1 MLLSVPEKRKKTI
14 NSTHSAF
21 GKPSRS
27 PRTPTPS
34 SLTYSSYSYSD
45 TFENATQSVNYS
57 DTFET
62 ESKAEPTTIKTAK
75 FSTILTELEGDF
87 KTTKDLTITRQSESF
102 PTYSDTFETDDFES
116 HPKSDDD
123 SYQSRESKYAE
134 TESNYTDTDSKYTS
148 EETQSYGT
156 RTLESVAESTTPRY
170 SSDDFEDETYS
181 YSESYEYSSTFEP
194 DDEMSS
200 LGVVTDLETIQREE
214 ELKKKSEEAKENYI
228 STLISNMRNKRFKD
242 TDITELSLIEPIKT
256 EAKIIDEETENY
268 QQRFMKRK
276 MAILKHKRKHGMK
289 PMRELPWPG
298 KRDVHVTEY
307 GLDPQIVEKLKIKN
321 LITKMGNAAK
331 CELHDPKRCRECR
344 EYEKELDEEAAKRH
358 FIRIKKSQIQKDIT
372 ENQLE
377 KHIIRMNPINLIG
390 ELAKSLPR
398 PTADPA
404 EITEQMN
411 QGLML
416 SKYL

>member
-170 SSDDFEDETYS
+170 SSDDFEDETYN
-181 YSESYEYSSTFEP
+181 
-194 DDEMSS
+194 DEMSS
-200 LGVVTDLETIQREE
+200 LGVVTDPETIQREE

-256 EAKIIDEETENY
+256 EAKIIDEETENF

-289 PMRELPWPG
+289 PTKELPWPG

-321 LITKMGNAAK
+321 LITKMKNVAK
-331 CELHDPKRCRECR
+331 CELHDPKRCIECR
-344 EYEKELDEEAAKRH
+344 EYEKELDGEAAKRH

>member
-1 MLLSVPEKRKKTI
+1 MIANDRDNRDFASINLNSRFFLRREKKTI

-134 TESNYTDTDSKYTS
+134 TESNYTDTDSKYIS

-200 LGVVTDLETIQREE
+200 LGVVTDPETIQREE

-256 EAKIIDEETENY
+256 EAKIIDEETENF

-276 MAILKHKRKHGMK
+276 MAILKHKRKH
-289 PMRELPWPG
+289 
-298 KRDVHVTEY
+298 EY

-321 LITKMGNAAK
+321 LITKMENVAK
-331 CELHDPKRCRECR
+331 CELHDPKRCIECR

-358 FIRIKKSQIQKDIT
+358 FIRIKKSQIQKYIT

-390 ELAKSLPR
+390 DLAKSLPR

>member
-123 SYQSRESKYAE
+123 SYRGRESKYAE

-181 YSESYEYSSTFEP
+181 YSESYEYSSTFEL
-194 DDEMSS
+194 DDEISS
-200 LGVVTDLETIQREE
+200 LDVVTDPEKIQREE

-411 QGLML
+411 QGLMF

>member
-14 NSTHSAF
+14 KSTHSAF

-123 SYQSRESKYAE
+123 SYQSRGSTHTE

-200 LGVVTDLETIQREE
+200 LDVVTDPETIQREE

-242 TDITELSLIEPIKT
+242 TDITELSLIEPTKT
-256 EAKIIDEETENY
+256 KPKIIDEETGNY

-289 PMRELPWPG
+289 PTRELPWPG

-307 GLDPQIVEKLKIKN
+307 GLDPQIAEKLKIKN
-321 LITKMGNAAK
+321 LISKMENAAK
-331 CELHDPKRCRECR
+331 SDLHDPKRCRECR